1 MNRSADERPFTRRDL
16 LIASALTGIGSLLA
30 GCALDGAKQRVRSS
44 PPSTVL
50 PRTVI
55 PIDNV
60 ADFVACQGAFAARL
74 LSQCASPTDNAVVSP
89 FSVIQVTAMLAG
101 GAAGATA
108 SQLALALGGVGST
121 PSEVV
126 DGANATLGVLS
137 KLKKST
143 VLNGAALF
151 VDDGFPLQR
160 SYVQSMT
167 DLFGA
172 SPRTLDLQS
181 AGAIANINAWIS
193 DQTQSAIPTLLKS
206 NDLGPE
212 TTLLIASAMYL
223 KADWRIPFNVA
234 ETAAGEFA
242 LKADSAISVPKM
254 HNTAT
259 RRAFAD
265 DNLEIVELECV
276 DKDLTALI
284 IVPALGKVDGA
295 LALMTDNS
303 SLTELISKMTLR
315 SVNLAVPKFS
325 VRVRS
330 DLVKALTALG
340 ITDAFADNADFSGIS
355 SAPLTIDKV
364 LHEAWLKV
372 DERGTEGAAATVATG
387 GVSAPAPQ
395 TSAII
400 VDVNRPF
407 LVFVRERTSAA
418 VLFAALIRDP
428 R

>member
-1 MNRSADERPFTRRDL
+1 MNRSGYKRPLTRRDL

-30 GCALDGAKQRVRSS
+30 GCAPDDAKQTVRSS
-44 PPSTVL
+44 PPSAGP

-55 PIDNV
+55 PIDSV
-60 ADFVACQGAFAARL
+60 ADFVASQSSFAARL
-74 LSQCASPTDNAVVSP
+74 LSQVASPTDNAVVSP
-89 FSVIQVTAMLAG
+89 FSVMQVTAMLAG

-108 SQLALALGGVGST
+108 NQLALAIGGAGST
-121 PSEVV
+121 PAEVV

-137 KLKKST
+137 KLRKST
-143 VLNGAALF
+143 ILNGAALF
-151 VDDGFPLQR
+151 VDDEFPLQQ
-160 SYVQSMT
+160 SYVESLT

-172 SPRTLDLQS
+172 RPRTLDLQS
-181 AGAIANINAWIS
+181 PRARADINAWIS
-193 DQTQSAIPTLLKS
+193 DQTQSAIQTLLKP

-242 LKADSAISVPKM
+242 LKADSVISVQKM
-254 HNTAT
+254 HSSAT

-265 DNLEIVELECV
+265 DGLEIVELECV

-284 IVPALGKVDGA
+284 IAPALGKVDGA
-295 LALMTDNS
+295 LALMADNC
-303 SLTELISKMTLR
+303 SLSELIAKMTLR
-315 SVNLAVPKFS
+315 LVDLAVPKFS
-325 VRVRS
+325 VRARS
-330 DLVKALTALG
+330 ELVKALTALG

-355 SAPLTIDKV
+355 TAPLTINKV

-372 DERGTEGAAATVATG
+372 DERGTEGAAATAATG
-387 GVSAPAPQ
+387 EVSAPAPQ
-395 TSAII
+395 TGAIT